1 MNDSKAVR
9 IHRLLDILAAR
20 KDRSGLSGVILINGE
35 RQPQNFKCLCGYVTQ
50 VCTCITSL
58 VPRLTSFFS
67 GYANKAESLV
77 CEVT

>member
-20 KDRSGLSGVILINGE
+20 KNRSGLSGVILINGE

-50 VCTCITSL
+50 VSITSL
-58 VPRLTSFFS
+58 VPRLPSFFS